1 MAKRASTDYS
11 FVIAIDKPAGMT
23 SHDVVNRVRRI
34 YGERRVGH
42 TGTLDPEATGVLVV
56 CVGPATRL
64 DKFMVGH
71 SKTYDFSI
79 VFGTQTSTDDAA
91 GEVISTE
98 AVSPQVCDPAFAQD
112 LLTVFVGPQ
121 EQLPPAY
128 SAIKVDGQ
136 KAYDAARKGKPLNLE
151 PRKVD
156 VYSLELQSLDA
167 GNPDAPIWHVRA
179 HVSAGTYVRSL
190 ARDIG
195 HTAGTCAHVGN
206 LRRIAA
212 GKVRTE
218 DCVSLEAL
226 EASPFAYLLDP
237 VKLLDL
243 RFAFLEDGSK
253 TEQSVAHG
261 AALSPSELQLFEYDR
276 NAASSESYCVCTSG
290 VVPAPQEC
298 APGETIALIAKNK
311 LVALYEYDQSRGQ
324 LKSACGFSIGVKRG
338 SDI

>member
-1 MAKRASTDYS
+1 MGNGAWVTPVRSTQKRRACCWC
-11 FVIAIDKPAGMT
+11 A
-23 SHDVVNRVRRI
+23 
-34 YGERRVGH
+34 
-42 TGTLDPEATGVLVV
+42 
-56 CVGPATRL
+56 C
-64 DKFMVGH
+64 H

-98 AVSPQVCDPAFAQD
+98 TVPPQVCDPAFAQD
-112 LLTVFVGPQ
+112 LLTAFVGPQ

-151 PRKVD
+151 PRKVE

-167 GNPDAPIWHVRA
+167 SSADAPIWNVRA

-212 GKVRTE
+212 GKVRVE

-298 APGETIALIAKNK
+298 ASGETIALIAKNK